1 MLHGFLAEVS
11 SCPKHRKELY
21 LAGQAVVSGG
31 DRHRIPGRVGE
42 PVLLGCG
49 TWRREYHTVIALQN
63 LHGTQLNSGYIEC
76 QWSEGLQGCPGAADA
91 RVGSW
96 EELM

>member
-1 MLHGFLAEVS
+1 MEGTDTGFLEGWVS
-11 SCPKHRKELY
+11 QCCWD
-21 LAGQAVVSGG
+21 VVL
-31 DRHRIPGRVGE
+31 GE
-42 PVLLGCG
+42 ES
-49 TWRREYHTVIALQN
+49 TTVRALQN